1 MGKNHDTIL
10 SRENKNHKNAGRIVG
25 ERNIASAGHFPAI
38 NLVSRWRPRSWGQVA
53 NDYGCWSRAIKA
65 SRACRSTQ
73 LTVRTISR
81 TSFFA
86 VQTRDPPTRTGRTS
100 KRQFWRVEC
109 YKDVDDL
116 DFKDRKNDRIA
127 LIGVH
132 EAYSKA
138 ELLWFSAYPEGFLS
152 EGRHRNKRRFLI
164 LLGKIQFFVNR
175 GELNAFR

>member
-86 VQTRDPPTRTGRTS
+86 VQTRNPPTRTRRTS
-100 KRQFWRVEC
+100 KRQFWRVEY

-138 ELLWFSAYPEGFLS
+138 ELLWFSVCPEGFLS
-152 EGRHRNKRRFLI
+152 EGRHRNKR
-164 LLGKIQFFVNR
+164 
-175 GELNAFR
+175 

>member
-53 NDYGCWSRAIKA
+53 NDYGCRSRAIKA

-86 VQTRDPPTRTGRTS
+86 VQTRNPPTRTGRTS
-100 KRQFWRVEC
+100 KRQFWHVEY

-132 EAYSKA
+132 EAYSKT
-138 ELLWFSAYPEGFLS
+138 ELLWFSVCPEGFLS
-152 EGRHRNKRRFLI
+152 EGRHRNKRWFLI

-175 GELNAFR
+175 RELNASR